1 MNWQLSR
8 LINSLYEKQKK
19 KEQESETNRKP

>member
-1 MNWQLSR
+1 MNWQLNR

-19 KEQESETNRKP
+19 KEQESETDKKS